1 MSSALMG
8 LSPRDDGFIAGT
20 IAALGV
26 ITSMDCGVTWREVVQ
41 AAGVHQ
47 VLVFALLEDGDWEWA
62 GFKQYAEVELDK
74 AAVSKARAEVR
85 RIKAKAKRAKQ

>member
-1 MSSALMG
+1 MQLPA
-8 LSPRDDGFIAGT
+8 RDEGFIAGT
-20 IAALGV
+20 VAALGV
-26 ITSMDCGVTWREVVQ
+26 ITVMDCPVTWRQVVE
-41 AAGVHQ
+41 AAGVHE

-62 GFKQYAEVELDK
+62 GFKQYAEVELGK